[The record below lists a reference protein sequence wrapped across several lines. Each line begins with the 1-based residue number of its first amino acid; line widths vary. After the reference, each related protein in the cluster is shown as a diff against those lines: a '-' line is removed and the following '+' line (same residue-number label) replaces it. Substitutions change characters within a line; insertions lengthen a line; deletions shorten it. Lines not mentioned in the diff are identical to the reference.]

1 MILTSQELQQ
11 KIDSGEKFIVD
22 MYADWCGPCRMVGP
36 IVEKVA
42 NQLKENG
49 HEVNVYKFDIEQG
62 KDMAVKLGVRSI
74 PALKGYSG
82 GQNVVNKVGMI
93 SENQL
98 MEMVN
103 EVLV

>member
-1 MILTSQELQQ
+1 MKLTSEELQQ

-42 NQLKENG
+42 NELKESG

-62 KDMAVKLGVRSI
+62 RDMAAKLGVRSI
-74 PALKGYSG
+74 PALKGFNG
-82 GQNVVNKVGMI
+82 GENVVNKVGMI

-98 MEMVN
+98 MEMVK
-103 EVLV
+103 EVL